1 MESRI
6 DDFIDDLGQLEIS
19 LQEINRACQRAEEG
33 FRANAADREDAQQI
47 IENPT
52 FVEYHQV
59 MQVISREHQIPLS
72 DRAGDYARQAEELN
86 ILLEQIDT
94 DFDAVI
100 RDAASQLTH
109 MKRLWGSYKQQYA
122 EEKKEYQALADKLI
136 ALQISFEKYQKH
148 ELLAFRTQAA
158 EPTVTITNWL
168 QSTPVHSI
176 QDLRYHVDQGYEY
189 YKALGEIAKELSEE
203 YQNYVLAKDGAVSAI
218 EEAKTAID
226 DADKT
231 LNKIPWGPQSSV
243 RRSQATKQRNSALE
257 HSYRYL
263 DSAEI
268 AYKEITDPENEYYST
283 VEKAV
288 SDLMNR
294 VRQQANHAKAEAGAI
309 QQEIREQID
318 EINQKCKKLEKT
330 LADGDGYSMRLDD
343 TGIQSQWGQIYRKYS
358 RFEEELERHV
368 SYRGAFS
375 YLEQALIESRYQ
387 IERMREFGEV
397 G

>member
-1 MESRI
+1 MP
-6 DDFIDDLGQLEIS
+6 D
-19 LQEINRACQRAEEG
+19 
-33 FRANAADREDAQQI
+33 
-47 IENPT
+47 
-52 FVEYHQV
+52 
-59 MQVISREHQIPLS
+59 
-72 DRAGDYARQAEELN
+72 
-86 ILLEQIDT
+86 
-94 DFDAVI
+94 
-100 RDAASQLTH
+100 
-109 MKRLWGSYKQQYA
+109 MKRLWSSYKKQYA

-148 ELLAFRTQAA
+148 ELLAFRTRVA
-158 EPTVTITNWL
+158 EPASTITNWL

-176 QDLRYHVDQGYEY
+176 QDLRYHIDQGYEY

-203 YQNYVLAKDGAVSAI
+203 YQNYVLAKDGALSAI
-218 EEAKTAID
+218 TEAKTAID

-231 LNKIPWGPQSSV
+231 LNKIPWGPQSPV
-243 RRSQATKQRNSALE
+243 RRSQAAKQRNPALE

-268 AYKEITDPENEYYST
+268 AYKEITDPENEYYTS

-288 SDLMNR
+288 SDLRNR
-294 VRQQANHAKAEAGAI
+294 VRQQANHAKAEAAAI

-318 EINQKCKKLEKT
+318 EINQKCEKLEKT
-330 LADGDGYSMRLDD
+330 LADGDGYSSRLDD

-358 RFEEELERHV
+358 RFEEELERQF
-368 SYRGAFS
+368 SYREAFS

-387 IERMREFGEV
+387 IERMREFGNS